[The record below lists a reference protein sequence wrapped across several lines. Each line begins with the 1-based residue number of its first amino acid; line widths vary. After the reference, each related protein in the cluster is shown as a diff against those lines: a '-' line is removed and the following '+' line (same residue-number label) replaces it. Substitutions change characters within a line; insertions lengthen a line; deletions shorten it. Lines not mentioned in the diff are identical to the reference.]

1 VSKGRADDFQSRTA
15 RRDLVMTFK
24 SFHRFMFW
32 SLLVAT
38 LFTCFGCQKIRK
50 LLFKPPPE
58 GVVQESHT
66 IRLSGYEQTVTVKA
80 SPEAVSEF
88 ITDLENLVLP
98 GYRTEEVTEFLAE
111 GEVLGVGSSFP
122 ASINQMG
129 VEISGQMIVIKREDV
144 SMWWVFDNPQLFT
157 VQRWSFKPVKEGTR
171 LTFKVDYE
179 IPAHLQQL
187 VELTGIIEGLMKDI
201 DLMLARIQAHFDPGL
216 DAEELVAMGL
226 RGEVYESLL
235 QSNQAGVWIDAS
247 PGEVWDWASDA
258 ENAGMVLK
266 ELRMDD
272 EDFYRILRAPSD
284 TVVHAPAFLQ
294 AGALKIPVDAFVVH
308 NRKSDMFNLRLY
320 YVGSI
325 NMGIIEIKATAEG
338 GGTSAT
344 ASLTFEVP
352 SSAYPNSIEVM
363 VQAAGIPG
371 LLRGRALLI
380 KSEVENKV

>member
-1 VSKGRADDFQSRTA
+1 LRAA
-15 RRDLVMTFK
+15 RRDLMITFK
-24 SFHRFMFW
+24 SYPRLMFW
-32 SLLVAT
+32 CLLAAT
-38 LFTCFGCQKIRK
+38 LFTCFGCQKIKK
-50 LLFKPPPE
+50 LLVKPPPE

-98 GYRTEEVTEFLAE
+98 GYRTEEVKEFLAE

-129 VEISGQMIVIKREDV
+129 VAISGQMIVIKREDE

-157 VQRWSFKPVKEGTR
+157 VQRWSFKPIREGTR

-179 IPAHLQQL
+179 IPENLQQL
-187 VELTGIIEGLMKDI
+187 VELTGIIEELMRDI
-201 DLMLARIQAHFDPGL
+201 DLMLARIQARFDPSL
-216 DAEELVAMGL
+216 DPEELVAMGL

-235 QSNQAGVWIDAS
+235 QSNRARVWIDAS

-266 ELRMDD
+266 ELKMDD
-272 EDFYRILRAPSD
+272 KDFYRILRAPSN
-284 TVVHAPAFLQ
+284 TVVHAPAYLQ

-308 NRKSDMFNLRLY
+308 NRRSDRFHLRLY
-320 YVGSI
+320 YVGSVNI
-325 NMGIIEIKATAEG
+325 GIIEIKATAEG

-352 SSAYPNSIEVM
+352 SSAYPYSIEVM
-363 VQAAGIPG
+363 VQAAGVPG
-371 LLRGRALLI
+371 LLLEKALLI
-380 KSEVENKV
+380 KSEVENEA